1 MMISQWRSAFFAT
14 AFLSSIL
21 LLIPFAES
29 KSGNGNGHGH
39 DVRGRDRDKHG
50 HGHGHGDKIR
60 YELWGSDQSN
70 SVAGETGLG
79 LNGSFVWIWHSVDVK
94 KQIKGGLVAQPIP
107 CAGTSAPCDTNLVF
121 PAALAEYNE
130 FNNPTGS
137 TRPLTGRLHSSFIDP
152 QRKYALLSFFAP
164 GGGMIGVMDGE
175 TKEGIALFRATQ
187 TGTGRT
193 NHMSFWRF
201 DGLAILVCNLDGRI
215 VERIDVT
222 RDNNGKITGLTYNM
236 DAALGVG
243 KGQTTV
249 VAPRVYLGN
258 NAINNPLIGS
268 IQAGLPDFSDM
279 TPNGFCKENDC
290 TTGSN
295 GSAGGRPNNAILCP
309 IPAYDNSL
317 IYVTLAGGGLLVV
330 DSAATPMAIVG
341 EYGNEVIN
349 SAGCAGAQANG
360 LIHLDAGVAASPAG
374 ATHSTFTVYT
384 LRHASFPCGSS
395 HNAENT
401 PVPVVAFKDAT
412 NTATNGNI
420 GGMDPNPTGQ
430 LPGVTTR
437 RDAHGVVATVDERFV
452 HTGDRIRNNVEVVKT
467 MGRSKRKETYDLTSA
482 NGNGRGI
489 GPCAEA
495 SVGDDPGMP
504 LNDPAPDLM
513 SRSPNGDYLFIAFR
527 GPAPIT
533 ANHAAQGSC
542 PGVGVVRLEEGGK
555 SGKLVAVLRATN
567 TTDTAPAGAPPGGH
581 AYIGQE
587 RADMHFVD
595 VRILD

>member
-1 MMISQWRSAFFAT
+1 MMIILRWRYAFFAT
-14 AFLSSIL
+14 AFLSPIL
-21 LLIPFAES
+21 FLTPVAEAKPGS
-29 KSGNGNGHGH
+29 DQGNGHENGYGNGRGNGQGH
-39 DVRGRDRDKHG
+39 SRPV
-50 HGHGHGDKIR
+50 R

-70 SVAGETGLG
+70 SVAGQAGLG
-79 LNGSFVWIWHSVDVK
+79 LNGSFVWIWHSDDVV
-94 KQIKGGLVAQPIP
+94 KQITGGSAAQPLP

-121 PAALAEYNE
+121 PAALAEYDE
-130 FNNPTGS
+130 FNKLTGN
-137 TRPLTGRLHSSFIDP
+137 TRPLAGRLHSSFIDP

-164 GGGMIGVMDGE
+164 GGGMIGIMDAE
-175 TKEGIALFRATQ
+175 TKEGMALFRATQ

-222 RDNNGKITGLTYNM
+222 RDADGTITGLTYNM
-236 DAALGVG
+236 SAALGVG
-243 KGQTTV
+243 KGQSTV
-249 VAPRVYLGN
+249 VPPRVYLGG
-258 NAINNPLIGS
+258 NAINHPLIGS
-268 IQAGLPDFSDM
+268 IQAGSPDFGDL
-279 TPNGFCKENDC
+279 TPNGFCKENGC
-290 TTGSN
+290 AAGPN

-330 DSAATPMAIVG
+330 DAAATPMAIVG

-349 SAGCAGAQANG
+349 GAGCAGAQANG
-360 LIHLDAGVAASPAG
+360 LIHLDAGVAASSAG
-374 ATHSTFTVYT
+374 ATHSTFTVYALT
-384 LRHASFPCGSS
+384 HASFPFAPG
-395 HNAENT
+395 HNGENM
-401 PVPVVAFKDAT
+401 PVPVVAFKDTT
-412 NTATNGNI
+412 NTDGNGNI
-420 GGMDPNPTGQ
+420 GGTAPNLTGQ

-437 RDAHGVVATVDERFV
+437 RDAHGVVATLDERYV

-467 MGRSKRKETYDLTSA
+467 RGRSKLKETYDLTSIDG
-482 NGNGRGI
+482 NNGRGI
-489 GPCAEA
+489 GPCAAA
-495 SVGDDPGMP
+495 SVQDDPGLP

-513 SRSPNGDYLFIAFR
+513 SRSPNDDYLFIAFR

-542 PGVGVVRLEEGGK
+542 PGVGVVRLEQGGK
-555 SGKLVAVLRATN
+555 SGKLLTVLRATN
-567 TTDTAPAGAPPGGH
+567 TIDTAPAGAPPGGH
-581 AYIGQE
+581 PYIGQE

>member
-349 SAGCAGAQANG
+349 GAGCAGAQANG